1 MFPLAKF
8 INIAQNN
15 GKITNDETLI
25 SFQSTLTSLNNN
37 LQNIC
42 KMGIQDLKLLS
53 ISSLNSNLQ
62 NVSSHQSLH
71 KILESQFY
79 FGEKLD
85 TLISAG
91 SKMIRQDLIFK
102 KDCFILILHPICF
115 QNILLPRYFR
125 LYYFQNYLKYG

>member
-53 ISSLNSNLQ
+53 ISSLNNNLQ

-91 SKMIRQDLIFK
+91 SKMICQDLFFK
-102 KDCFILILHPICF
+102 KTFNMLSKYIAS
-115 QNILLPRYFR
+115 NIF
-125 LYYFQNYLKYG
+125 